1 MSAGDFA
8 ILIGGL
14 LSAFGLGWSGG
25 KALKSIRQFFETL

>member
-1 MSAGDFA
+1 MTAGELA

-25 KALKSIRQFFETL
+25 KTLKSIRQFFDTL